1 MRSENHSTLR
11 LNQSGRSTRRSINNV
26 SMPIA
31 PVEHEM
37 WLNRKHSFAFSN
49 IQQFALDTEKEK
61 IIRNNWLMT
70 HNGTEH
76 KQSTIGEKRWKISS
90 SDSDSNEMES
100 FVSDMP
106 RIISVLAL
114 LLPPTSRDELF
125 NEIITKVCLAF
136 ITAASARPRKYF
148 PHDDSRTSFL
158 FFRWNY
164 SRSNVI
170 ENRIPQATKHS
181 LTVECQSM

>member
-1 MRSENHSTLR
+1 MFRCLLPQWNTKCGSIGNIPLHFQIFNNLPSI
-11 LNQSGRSTRRSINNV
+11 RR
-26 SMPIA
+26 
-31 PVEHEM
+31 
-37 WLNRKHSFAFSN
+37 RK
-49 IQQFALDTEKEK
+49 K